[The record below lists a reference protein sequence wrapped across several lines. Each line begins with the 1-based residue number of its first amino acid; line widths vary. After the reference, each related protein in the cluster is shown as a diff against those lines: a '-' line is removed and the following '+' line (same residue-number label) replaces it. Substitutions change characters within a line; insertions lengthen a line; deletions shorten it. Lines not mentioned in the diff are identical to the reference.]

1 MKKISLLLLSLTLLP
16 IAPVAP
22 TQART
27 VPPRPPQDSVCAGIV
42 ELATDHA
49 DVQMLVKLIEKYKIE
64 LPLGISLSGKT
75 VTHYELAMVLQAIA
89 GQVGEIQPSEQRALV
104 TLQNKYGQVLES
116 SSDWRA
122 NQGMAS
128 GRVRMQGGASGGI
141 FSGYDRLHT
150 RLPGKAVP
158 PAASVAPAAAS
169 VAPAVSPSPI
179 TPPPQPSLQAAP
191 APAEFKTNG
200 KLKGEAIFTEPAK
213 RPNGILSDNP
223 IREQKQPGNTEGY
236 SPIEEN
242 PFLRPSSNPLSTFSI
257 DVDTASYSNIRRF
270 ISQKQV
276 PPKDAVRVEELINY
290 FPYSYATPK
299 DDKPFSVNT
308 AVSNTPWNPKHKLV
322 QIGLKGKQ
330 LETPPPSNLVFLID
344 VSGSMGQPN
353 KLPLVKQSMC
363 LLAQQLA
370 PQDKV
375 SMVVYAG
382 NAGLVLPPTSGADKT
397 KIMQAIDKLEA
408 GGSTAGGA
416 GIELAYKKAQES
428 FIKGGNNRV
437 ILATDGDF
445 NVGASSDAE
454 MVRLIEQKRDKG
466 IFLTVLGFGTG
477 NYKDSKME
485 ALADK
490 GNGNYAYIDTLLESR
505 KVLVNDIRGTLF
517 TIAKDVKIQVEF
529 NPNKVQAYRLIG
541 YENRA
546 LRDQDFND
554 DTKDA
559 GEIGSGHSVT
569 ALYEVVP
576 AGIPLDVKIPAIDDL
591 KYQKVDPSKG
601 GSQSDELMQVKLR
614 YKAPQDSSSQLI
626 TQVIKDELTPSSAD
640 ANFSA
645 AIALFGM
652 VLRDSQHKGQGQISD
667 VLKLAEQ
674 GKGEDMAG
682 YRSEFIRLVERY
694 ATIAPKQ
701 TAQDPKQ

>member
-16 IAPVAP
+16 IAPI
-22 TQART
+22 QART
-27 VPPRPPQDSVCAGIV
+27 VPPMPPQDSVCAGIV

-49 DVQMLVKLIEKYKIE
+49 DVQTLMQLVKKYNWE
-64 LPLGISLSGKT
+64 LPLGISLTGKT
-75 VTHYELAMVLQAIA
+75 ITHYEIAMVLQAISP
-89 GQVGEIQPSEQRALV
+89 QIDEIQPSEQRALV
-104 TLQNKYGQVLES
+104 TLQNKYGQVLAS
-116 SSDWRA
+116 SNDWRA
-122 NQGMAS
+122 NKGMAG
-128 GRVRMQGGASGGI
+128 GRVRMQGGAAGSL
-141 FSGYDRLHT
+141 FSGQDRIKK
-150 RLPGKAVP
+150 RLPGN
-158 PAASVAPAAAS
+158 APAQIHTIGEGAAARQIPTPI
-169 VAPAVSPSPI
+169 APNPI
-179 TPPPQPSLQAAP
+179 IPPPQPSLQSAP
-191 APAEFKTNG
+191 APEFKTNG
-200 KLKGEAIFTEPAK
+200 KLKGEVIFTEPTK
-213 RPNGILSDNP
+213 RPKGIFPDDP

-236 SPIEEN
+236 SQIEEN

-257 DVDTASYSNIRRF
+257 DVDTASYSNVRRF
-270 ISQKQV
+270 ISQKQL

-382 NAGLVLPPTSGADKT
+382 SAGLVLPPTSGADKT

-576 AGIPLDVKIPAIDDL
+576 TGIPLDVKIPSIDDL
-591 KYQKVDPSKG
+591 KYQKVDPAKG

-674 GKGEDMAG
+674 GKGEDNAG

>member
-16 IAPVAP
+16 IAPI
-22 TQART
+22 QART
-27 VPPRPPQDSVCAGIV
+27 VPPMPPQDSVCAGIV

-64 LPLGISLSGKT
+64 LPLGLSLSGKT

-89 GQVGEIQPSEQRALV
+89 QQVSDLQPSEQRALV
-104 TLQNKYGQVLES
+104 TLENKYGQVLTS
-116 SSDWRA
+116 SRDWRA
-122 NQGMAS
+122 NKGMAG
-128 GRVRMQGGASGGI
+128 GRVRQQGGFAGNPYLG
-141 FSGYDRLHT
+141 RVP
-150 RLPGKAVP
+150 LPKQPSTSIATP
-158 PAASVAPAAAS
+158 SNIATAQSVAPI
-169 VAPAVSPSPI
+169 SPSPI

-200 KLKGEAIFTEPAK
+200 KLKGEAIFTEPTK
-213 RPNGILSDNP
+213 RPAGIFSDDP

-257 DVDTASYSNIRRF
+257 DVDTASYSNVRRF

-290 FPYSYATPK
+290 FPYSYAAPK

-322 QIGLKGKQ
+322 QIGVKGKQ

-363 LLAQQLA
+363 LLTQQLA

-375 SMVVYAG
+375 SIVVYAG

-428 FIKGGNNRV
+428 LIKGGNNRV

-466 IFLTVLGFGTG
+466 IFLTVLGFGSG

-485 ALADK
+485 SLADK

-576 AGIPLDVKIPAIDDL
+576 TGIPLDVKIPAIDDL
-591 KYQKVDPSKG
+591 KYQKVDPSKS

-694 ATIAPKQ
+694 AAIAPKQ